1 MVLEYLMTGI
11 GILGVIILGVN
22 FVLEASD
29 KLGKNHYT
37 FIILHIVASCCL
49 LAYSVFE
56 KIPLFIVLNSML
68 IIVGLVQFIKTYKK
82 IKSKKRF

>member
-1 MVLEYLMTGI
+1 MAIEYLMTAI
-11 GILGVIILGVN
+11 GILGVMILGVN

-37 FIILHIVASCCL
+37 FIILHLFASCCL

-68 IIVGLVQFIKTYKK
+68 ILVGLFQFVKTYKK
-82 IKSKKRF
+82 NK